1 MINRIPD
8 RRQTSRADSS
18 PRRKHERYIL
28 ESELSAFATTP
39 SSQQKYSINILDLSL
54 SGAYFLF
61 SGKTPPRTGD
71 DLIIS
76 IPWLESDIMHNIKAT
91 VMYINTSS
99 LLGEELHG
107 IGVHFF
113 NTLPKNLI
121 LKTSSSKILIGT
133 HELSIAPSKQ

>member
-8 RRQTSRADSS
+8 RRQSSRADSS

-39 SSQQKYSINILDLSL
+39 SSQQKYSVNILDLSL

-61 SGKTPPRTGD
+61 SGKNPPQTGD

-121 LKTSSSKILIGT
+121 LKTSSSKILIGI

>member
-8 RRQTSRADSS
+8 RRQSSRADSS

-39 SSQQKYSINILDLSL
+39 SSQQKYSVNILDLSL

-61 SGKTPPRTGD
+61 SGKNPPRTGD

-91 VMYINTSS
+91 VMYTNTSS

-121 LKTSSSKILIGT
+121 LKTSSSKILIGIR
-133 HELSIAPSKQ
+133 ELSIAPSKQ